1 MTDTELDRPG
11 KDTSEYRMTIRAAA
25 IYAGVVVLNK
35 AIEAVVYIM
44 TGVSWEGIGDV
55 QMGILAAA
63 LSGGAGVYT
72 ATRGSFKKAAA
83 AIDPKSLAVLAD
95 KLVEAAKK

>member
-1 MTDTELDRPG
+1 MTG
-11 KDTSEYRMTIRAAA
+11 VNTSEYKMTIRAAA
-25 IYAGVVVLNK
+25 IFAAVVVLNK

-72 ATRGSFKKAAA
+72 ASRTSAKNALSKA
-83 AIDPKSLAVLAD
+83 DPTVLASLAG
-95 KLVEAAKK
+95 KIVEAAKK